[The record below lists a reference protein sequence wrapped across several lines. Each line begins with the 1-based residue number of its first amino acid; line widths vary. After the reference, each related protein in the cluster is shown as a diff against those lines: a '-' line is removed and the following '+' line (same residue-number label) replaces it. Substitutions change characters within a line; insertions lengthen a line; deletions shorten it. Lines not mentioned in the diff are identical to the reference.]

1 MDINIKVYIILAAAF
16 LCTFAFTF
24 AFVPVAKRIA
34 EKIGAIDLPKEER
47 RMHNFALPRLGGLA
61 VFFGFLVGVLAFV
74 GLTRQ
79 IVGLL
84 VGAVIIVVLGVIDDS
99 RNLPAKLKFLVQII
113 AATITVTLG
122 DIKIDIFTNP
132 NIFSEQTI
140 ITVTGWLTIPVT
152 VIWIVAIT
160 NAVNLI
166 DGLDGLAAGVSSIA
180 AVSLVFVSAMVDQP
194 IIELLALIIAAA
206 CFGFLPHNF
215 APKGKKIIMGDTGST
230 FLGFALAVLSVQGVF
245 KSYAV
250 ISFAIPF
257 LILGLPIFD
266 TSFAILRRLVTGKGI
281 MTPDRGHIHHR
292 LVDMG
297 FTQKQSVFILYAM
310 SCVLGITAVV
320 LAYDNALRAMLILAG
335 VLIFVI
341 AGAVITRKRNQALA
355 EKEDAMKIILGNPNS
370 KKTDDEN
377 K

>member
-1 MDINIKVYIILAAAF
+1 MNINIKVYIILAAAF
-16 LCTFAFTF
+16 ICTFAFTF
-24 AFVPVAKRIA
+24 AFVPVARKIA

-74 GLTRQ
+74 GLTRE

-84 VGAVIIVVLGVIDDS
+84 VGSVIIVVLGVIDDS
-99 RNLPAKLKFLVQII
+99 KNLPAKLKFLVQIV
-113 AATITVTLG
+113 AATITVLLG
-122 DIKIDIFTNP
+122 DIKIDIFSNP

-140 ITVTGWLTIPVT
+140 IALTGWLTVPVT

-194 IIELLALIIAAA
+194 IIELLAVIIAAA

-266 TSFAILRRLVTGKGI
+266 TAYAILRRIVTGKPI
-281 MTPDRGHIHHR
+281 MTPDRGHIHHK

-320 LAYDNALRAMLILAG
+320 LAYDNALRAILILAV

-341 AGAVITRKRNQALA
+341 AGAVITKKRHAS
-355 EKEDAMKIILGNPNS
+355 EEDDESVKIVFGKVDKEDK
-370 KKTDDEN
+370 
-377 K
+377 